1 MLTNDRER
9 KICEKYS
16 ARDEAGY
23 VHCRQCPLQKGDW
36 RWWDFRCKANSHYD
50 RKTREWEYDSQEE
63 DIAGIL

>member
-9 KICEKYS
+9 KICEIYS
-16 ARDEAGY
+16 AYGEDGK
-23 VHCRQCPLQKGDW
+23 VNCRNCPLQKGDP